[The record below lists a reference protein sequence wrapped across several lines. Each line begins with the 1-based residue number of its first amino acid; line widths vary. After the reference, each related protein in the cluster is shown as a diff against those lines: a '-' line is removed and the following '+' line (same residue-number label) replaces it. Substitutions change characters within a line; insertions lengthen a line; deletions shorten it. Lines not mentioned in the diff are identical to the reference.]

1 MIIVYEPVCHGLMH
15 VPYNAG
21 LLESICIAYP
31 DKKISFYGEESHLRF
46 VRAQVEYRFSSTISW
61 NNIELSSK
69 QVGFMSRFVSD
80 FKNLIHL
87 FKVIKKENNKHIV
100 ISCVAPSTLSALK
113 FIMGFI
119 NRNSV
124 VQVVIHGH
132 LESLTGW
139 RSRNPFIRFIDFKS
153 LLEFGNNKRIQYI
166 ILEESI
172 RKKIISILPSLR
184 QNVSVLE
191 HPIAPNEQKLNRIS
205 FKPPYCFGFLGLVTE
220 AKGFDIFN
228 RVASKIIEK
237 FQAQVEFHA
246 IGHLSNN
253 SPRFEMSSLKT
264 QPGIARLSREDFIL
278 NLESLHYV
286 CLPFKREH
294 YELSPSGI
302 LLDAIAFCKPL
313 IASRLPIFEDLFD
326 QYGDI
331 GHLFSNEAEFYE
343 IIENIIKESD
353 SIRYNNQVLALQELK
368 KMRDPK
374 ALAYKYKSI
383 TSNLYSRCL
392 S

>member
-1 MIIVYEPVCHGLMH
+1 MIIVYEPVCRGLMH

-21 LLESICIAYP
+21 LLEAICTAYP
-31 DKKISFYGEESHLRF
+31 NEKILFYGEESHLHF
-46 VRAQVEYRFSSTISW
+46 VQAQVGYRFSSNISW
-61 NNIELSSK
+61 NNIELSSR
-69 QVGFMSRFVSD
+69 QACFISRFVSD

-87 FKVIKKENNKHIV
+87 FKLIEQENNKHIV
-100 ISCVAPSTLSALK
+100 ITCVAPSTLFALK

-119 NRNSV
+119 TRNCI

-153 LLEFGNNKRIQYI
+153 LLELGNNKRIQYI

-172 RKKIISILPSLR
+172 RKKIISILPSLQ
-184 QNVSVLE
+184 QNVAVLE
-191 HPIAPNEQKLNRIS
+191 HPIAPNKQKLNRIS
-205 FKPPYCFGFLGLVTE
+205 FKPPFRFGFLGLVTE

-228 RVASKIIEK
+228 RVASKIIK
-237 FQAQVEFHA
+237 NFQAQVEFHA

-253 SPRFEMSSLKT
+253 SSRFDMSSLKT
-264 QPGIARLSREDFIL
+264 QPGIARLSREDFIRG
-278 NLESLHYV
+278 LESLHYI
-286 CLPFKREH
+286 CLPFKGGH
-294 YELSPSGI
+294 YELSPSGT

-331 GHLFSNEAEFYE
+331 GYLFSGEKEFYE
-343 IIENIIKESD
+343 IIEDIIKKTD
-353 SIRYNNQVLALQELK
+353 SERYAKQVQNLVKLRED
-368 KMRDPK
+368 RDPK

-383 TSNLYSRCL
+383 TENLSSHRL
-392 S
+392 P